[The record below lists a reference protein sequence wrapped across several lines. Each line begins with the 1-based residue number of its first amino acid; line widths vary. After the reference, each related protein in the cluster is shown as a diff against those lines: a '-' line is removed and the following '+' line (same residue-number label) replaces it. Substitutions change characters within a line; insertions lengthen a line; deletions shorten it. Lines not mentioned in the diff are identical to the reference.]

1 MAPMTWPAALPF
13 DPESGDHPPVLEAL
27 FARPAATV
35 PAILFVVGSSVRRD
49 EWAVRTAIEIT
60 DAWAG
65 RRPAIT
71 LADLDLESPVMEA
84 RLGIGSGEGIAEI
97 FEFGLSLALA
107 SRTVPERR
115 FRFLSPGLY
124 VPEPRALLED
134 PRWEKLV
141 FSHAEHEATLLAWVP
156 FDAPG
161 LDALARRV
169 GKAIILAGADEGDR
183 IAAALPSNCSVL
195 AVLHRPDD
203 PAAARAAQAASV
215 LPWTPRARSAPRGA
229 PPVDPVAGDP
239 ASEEELLTVP
249 TFVRRIP
256 MRRRTSR
263 ALVFLFVVALAAGGW
278 FGAEEYLGTDMTA
291 KLNAAVATVTG
302 GRFGANDAAAI
313 VATETTVAAGTPAG
327 DAGAAV
333 RGEGAA
339 PGVARSPL
347 EEPKYYSIAVEA
359 HPNFATATRRVAE
372 LRRREPGIPFYLTP
386 IVWDSVIYYRVM
398 AGMASDTV
406 EAGALMRR
414 LHREGHKS
422 DLDPWSIR
430 PTVWTY
436 LIGEFPTREAA
447 IQRADSLL
455 ARDVP
460 NYVIEIP
467 YTAGPSVYRI
477 YAGAYEGPGQA
488 ELMARL
494 LQEAGVQAKLVQRTG
509 PASE

>member
-1 MAPMTWPAALPF
+1 MTPMTWPAALPF
-13 DPESGDHPPVLEAL
+13 DPDSGDHPPVLEAL

-49 EWAVRTAIEIT
+49 EWAVRTAIGIT

-71 LADLDLESPVMEA
+71 LTDLDLESPVMEA
-84 RLGIGSGEGIAEI
+84 RLGIGTEEGIAEI
-97 FEFGLSLALA
+97 FEFGLSLALT

-124 VPEPRALLED
+124 VPDPKALLED
-134 PRWEKLV
+134 PRWERLV

-169 GKAIILAGADEGDR
+169 GKAIILAGADEGAR

-239 ASEEELLTVP
+239 ASEDELLTVP
-249 TFVRRIP
+249 TFVRRRP
-256 MRRRTSR
+256 MRRSTSR
-263 ALVFLFVVALAAGGW
+263 VLMLLLFVALAAGGW
-278 FGAEEYLGTDMTA
+278 FGAEEYLGIDMTA
-291 KLNAAVATVTG
+291 KLNAVIATVTG
-302 GRFGANDAAAI
+302 GRLGTNDAAAAP
-313 VATETTVAAGTPAG
+313 ATNEAAGPAR
-327 DAGAAV
+327 A
-333 RGEGAA
+333 EGAA
-339 PGVARSPL
+339 PGGEAATGEARTPL
-347 EEPKYYSIAVEA
+347 EEPKYYSVAVEA
-359 HPNFATATRRVAE
+359 HPNFSIATGRVAE

-414 LHREGHKS
+414 LHREGYKS

-447 IQRADSLL
+447 VQRADSLL

-460 NYVIEIP
+460 NYVVEIP
-467 YTAGPSVYRI
+467 YTAGPSVFRI

-494 LQEAGVQAKLVQRTG
+494 LEEAGVQATLVRRTG

>member
-1 MAPMTWPAALPF
+1 M
-13 DPESGDHPPVLEAL
+13 
-27 FARPAATV
+27 
-35 PAILFVVGSSVRRD
+35 
-49 EWAVRTAIEIT
+49 
-60 DAWAG
+60 
-65 RRPAIT
+65 
-71 LADLDLESPVMEA
+71 
-84 RLGIGSGEGIAEI
+84 
-97 FEFGLSLALA
+97 
-107 SRTVPERR
+107 
-115 FRFLSPGLY
+115 
-124 VPEPRALLED
+124 
-134 PRWEKLV
+134 
-141 FSHAEHEATLLAWVP
+141 
-156 FDAPG
+156 
-161 LDALARRV
+161 
-169 GKAIILAGADEGDR
+169 
-183 IAAALPSNCSVL
+183 
-195 AVLHRPDD
+195 
-203 PAAARAAQAASV
+203 
-215 LPWTPRARSAPRGA
+215 
-229 PPVDPVAGDP
+229 
-239 ASEEELLTVP
+239 
-249 TFVRRIP
+249 
-256 MRRRTSR
+256 
-263 ALVFLFVVALAAGGW
+263 VALAAGGW
-278 FGAEEYLGTDMTA
+278 FGAEVLLGTDMTA

-302 GRFGANDAAAI
+302 GRFGANAAAAI

-386 IVWDSVIYYRVM
+386 LVWDSVIYYRVM